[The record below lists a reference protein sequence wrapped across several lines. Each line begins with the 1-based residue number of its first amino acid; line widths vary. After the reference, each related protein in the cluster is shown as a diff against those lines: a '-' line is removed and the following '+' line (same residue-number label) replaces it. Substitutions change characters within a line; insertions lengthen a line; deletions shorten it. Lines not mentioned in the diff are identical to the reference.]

1 MPKLSA
7 REWALLEVL
16 WERGPSTGRDVL
28 EGTADQYNWAYNTVK
43 TMLDRMVTKGVI
55 GVRPVGRVREYH
67 ATLDRQQARQNAW
80 DRLVRK
86 AFDGRAATALSF
98 VAARSDLTPEK
109 RAALEALLED
119 LDD

>member
-16 WERGPSTGRDVL
+16 WDKGPSTGRDVL
-28 EGTADQYNWAYNTVK
+28 EGTAERYEWAYNTVK
-43 TMLDRMVTKGVI
+43 TMLDRMVAKGVLE
-55 GVRPVGRVREYH
+55 VRSVGRVREYR
-67 ATLDRQQARQNAW
+67 ATLDRQAAQQNAW
-80 DRLVRK
+80 DRLVDK

-98 VAARSDLTPEK
+98 VASRAELSPEK